1 MDALCRA
8 EKMGDAR
15 KLLAKMKWEAVRPSV
30 DIFNMLV
37 RGYAYAGNVAGA
49 EGILREME
57 GSGEWDCEALGI
69 RPDATTFS
77 TLMNMWADNPDQGGP
92 EKVCPRS
99 SRRDDRSSHCQG
111 TTLQA
116 ATDPTAVPLLGVCEE
131 TSKKCTP
138 SADQHWCRQPPLLCC

>member
-1 MDALCRA
+1 MLMDALCRA

-37 RGYAYAGNVAGA
+37 RWYAYAGNVAGA

-69 RPDATTFS
+69 RPDSTTFS

-92 EKVCPRS
+92 EKVSART
-99 SRRDDRSSHCQG
+99 SRRDDGSSH
-111 TTLQA
+111 T
-116 ATDPTAVPLLGVCEE
+116 
-131 TSKKCTP
+131 
-138 SADQHWCRQPPLLCC
+138 

>member
-1 MDALCRA
+1 MLMDALCRA

-99 SRRDDRSSHCQG
+99 WRWVMAAAIHSQG
-111 TTLQA
+111 TRLHA
-116 ATDPTAVPLLGVCEE
+116 ATHSTAVRLEVIGWRNSCEQLRRVGRN
-131 TSKKCTP
+131 KG
-138 SADQHWCRQPPLLCC
+138 